1 MALDSVDSNFLSTI
15 LASQHIQVLFKSSLD
30 RVRLAILK
38 MSLPESSPLRPAVFH
53 AQLLLSRLSSV
64 VSGTE
69 LLRLTKDLITSLQ
82 GFNFLTHHFAALA
95 ASSLL
100 DLVRNSDINREEASR
115 VIDLFMSALSNG
127 QIFRLDDPNG
137 HQWINNLLAALTA
150 AKGHLGQPNGDVS
163 GLRNLAE
170 AAVTEREAGE
180 ASIENGDGL
189 TAEAISAQETA
200 AAESLKQHEPTRLIQ
215 AGYMT
220 AFQ

>member
-1 MALDSVDSNFLSTI
+1 
-15 LASQHIQVLFKSSLD
+15 
-30 RVRLAILK
+30 
-38 MSLPESSPLRPAVFH
+38 MSPSETSPLRPAVFH

-69 LLRLTKDLITSLQ
+69 LLRLTKDLINSLQ
-82 GFNFLTHHFAALA
+82 DFNFLTHHFAALA

-115 VIDLFMSALSNG
+115 VIDIFMSALSNG
-127 QIFRLDDPNG
+127 QIFRIDDPNG

-180 ASIENGDGL
+180 ASMENGDSL
-189 TAEAISAQETA
+189 TAEAISAQANA